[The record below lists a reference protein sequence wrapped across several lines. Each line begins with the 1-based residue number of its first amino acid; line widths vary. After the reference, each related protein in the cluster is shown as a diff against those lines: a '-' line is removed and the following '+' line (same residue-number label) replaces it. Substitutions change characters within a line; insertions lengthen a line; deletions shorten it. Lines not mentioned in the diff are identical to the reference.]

1 MTQSVGETLTGLV
14 RVRQSAKQNPKQRFN
29 NLLKHITPELLR
41 QAYFALNTKAEK
53 GVDDVSWEAY
63 GERLEDHIA
72 DLCKRVHIN
81 RYKPKPVK
89 RIWIPKADGQQ
100 RPIGVTAIEDKV
112 VQQAVVWVLEAIYE
126 VDFLGFSYGFRPG
139 RSQHHALDAVYMA
152 ITTRKVN
159 WVLDADI
166 KGFFDT
172 IQHDWMMTFL
182 EHRIADPRLL
192 RIVERTL
199 KCGVVDEGRKT
210 KTEAGTPQ
218 GAILSPLLANIYLH
232 YALDLWVWQWRRRHS
247 RGAMYAVR
255 YADDSL
261 YCFQYL
267 DDGKRF
273 HRALEQR
280 LKKFGLALNPK
291 KTRLVEFGRF
301 AKGNRRERGL
311 GKPETFDFLGF
322 THFCSVRWS
331 TGKFAL
337 RRITIAKR
345 QRAKLSAIKKRLRRT
360 RHRPVFEVGT
370 WLRKVMTGHLNY
382 YAVPG
387 NHVAMSAF
395 RTEICKAWLKALRRR
410 SQKGGSLPWYK
421 FQKLVK
427 LFIPM
432 VRVVHPYPVYRFGG

>member
-14 RVRQSAKQNPKQRFN
+14 RVRQAAKQNPTQRFD

-41 QAYFALNTKAEK
+41 QAYFALNAKAAE
-53 GVDDVSWEAY
+53 GIDDVSWEVY
-63 GERLEDHIA
+63 GEELDTHIP
-72 DLCKRVHIN
+72 DLCTRVHTN

-89 RIWIPKADGQQ
+89 RIWIPKANGQQ
-100 RPIGVTAIEDKV
+100 RPIGITAIEDKV

-152 ITTRKVN
+152 ITTRKVS

-172 IQHDWMMTFL
+172 IQHDWMMRFL
-182 EHRIADPRLL
+182 KHRIADPRLL

-210 KTEAGTPQ
+210 RSEAGTPQ
-218 GAILSPLLANIYLH
+218 GAVLSPLLANIYLH
-232 YALDLWVWQWRRRHS
+232 YVLDLWVRQWRHRHS

-261 YCFQYL
+261 YCFQFM

-280 LKKFGLALNPK
+280 LNKFGLSLNSG

-301 AKGNRRERGL
+301 AKSNRHERGL
-311 GKPETFDFLGF
+311 VKPGTFDFLGF

-331 TGKFAL
+331 TGDFAL

-345 QRAKLSAIKKRLRRT
+345 QREKIAAIKKWLMHN
-360 RHRPVFEVGT
+360 RHLPVFEIGQ
-370 WLRKVMTGHLNY
+370 WLKKVITGYLNY
-382 YAVPG
+382 FAVPG
-387 NHVAMSAF
+387 NLVAMVAF
-395 RTEICKAWLKALRRR
+395 RTEVCKAWLKALRRR

-421 FQKLVK
+421 YQKLVK
-427 LFIPM
+427 VFIPK

>member
-1 MTQSVGETLTGLV
+1 MTQSVGKTLTGLV
-14 RVRQSAKQNPKQRFN
+14 LVRQSAKRNPKQRFN
-29 NLLKHITPELLR
+29 NLLKHLTPELLR
-41 QAYFALNTKAEK
+41 QAYYALNTKAAK
-53 GVDDVSWEAY
+53 GVDDVSWEDY
-63 GERLEDHIA
+63 GQELDAHIT
-72 DLCKRVHIN
+72 DLCTQVHTN
-81 RYKPKPVK
+81 RYKPQPVK

-100 RPIGVTAIEDKV
+100 RPIGITTIEDKV

-139 RSQHHALDAVYMA
+139 RSQHHALDAVYVA
-152 ITTRKVN
+152 IASRKVS

-166 KGFFDT
+166 KRFFDT
-172 IQHDWMMTFL
+172 LQHDWMMMFL

-218 GAILSPLLANIYLH
+218 GAVLSPLLANIYLH
-232 YALDLWVWQWRRRHS
+232 YALDLWVRQWRYRHS

-273 HRALEQR
+273 QRALEQR
-280 LKKFGLALNPK
+280 LSKFGLSLNPE

-301 AKGNRRERGL
+301 AKSNRRERGL
-311 GKPETFDFLGF
+311 GKPDTFDFLGF

-331 TGKFAL
+331 TGEFAL
-337 RRITIAKR
+337 RRITVAKR
-345 QRAKLSAIKKRLRRT
+345 QRAKIAAIKKQLKRNL
-360 RHRPVFEVGT
+360 HRPVVEVGQ
-370 WLRKVMTGHLNY
+370 WLRKVVTGYLNY

-387 NHVAMSAF
+387 NLVAMTAF
-395 RTEICKAWLKALRRR
+395 RTEVCKAWFKALRRR
-410 SQKGGSLPWYK
+410 SQKGGCLPWYK
-421 FQKLVK
+421 FQKLVR
-427 LFIPM
+427 LFMPS